1 MNKKIKDFLITTLGT
16 IITAAGIYFF
26 KFPNNFSTGGVSG
39 ISVVLSAV
47 LPNISTGQLVVII
60 NLSLL
65 LLGFIFIGKDF
76 GLKTVYC
83 SSLLSF
89 VIYLLEIICPLSEP
103 LTQEPILELVFAILL
118 PALGSAMLFNS
129 DASTGG
135 TDIIAMII
143 KKFSDVNI
151 SMGLFIADLIIVLLT
166 LPVFGA
172 ETFLYSLL
180 GFIAKVFLVDNILKS
195 MNTSKYCTVITHPK
209 YLEQITA
216 YITDSIHKSATV
228 STSYS
233 GAYNHEQKALLLVAL
248 NRKQAIQLRAFV
260 KSLDPK
266 SFIIINNT
274 YNIYGKGFKEP
285 V

>member
-1 MNKKIKDFLITTLGT
+1 MKQKLKDFFLITMGT
-16 IITAAGIYFF
+16 VVTAAGIYFF

-39 ISVVLSAV
+39 ISVILSAL
-47 LPNISTGQLVVII
+47 LPNISTGQLVLII

-65 LLGFIFIGKDF
+65 LLGFIVIGKEF
-76 GLKTVYC
+76 GIKTVYC

-89 VIYLLEIICPLSEP
+89 VIYLLEIVWP
-103 LTQEPILELVFAILL
+103 LTQPLTSEPTLELIFAILL

-135 TDIIAMII
+135 TDIVAMII

-151 SMGLFIADLIIVLLT
+151 SMGLFIADFIIVVAT

-180 GFIAKVFLVDNILKS
+180 GFVAKVIFVDNLLKS
-195 MNTSKYCTVITHPK
+195 MNTSKYCTVIIDPK
-209 YLEQITA
+209 YLDEVTS
-216 YITDSIHKSATV
+216 YITDNIHKSATV

-248 NRKQAIQLRAFV
+248 NRKQAIKLRAFV
-260 KSLDPK
+260 KNLDPK
-266 SFIIINNT
+266 AFIVINNT
-274 YNIYGKGFKEP
+274 SDIYGKGFKEP

>member
-1 MNKKIKDFLITTLGT
+1 MYQKLKEFLLITSGT
-16 IITAAGIYFF
+16 IITALGIYFF

-39 ISVVLSAV
+39 ISVVLSAL
-47 LPNISTGQLVVII
+47 LPNVSTAEFVMMI

-65 LLGFIFIGKDF
+65 LLGFLIIGKGF
-76 GLKTVYC
+76 GIKTVYC
-83 SSLLSF
+83 STLLSF
-89 VIYLLEIICPLSEP
+89 VLYLMEIFYPMSAPLTNQPTLEII
-103 LTQEPILELVFAILL
+103 FAIIL

-135 TDIIAMII
+135 TDVIAMII

-151 SMGLFIADLIIVLLT
+151 SSGLFIADIIIVLAT

-180 GFIAKVFLVDNILKS
+180 GFIAKVIFVDNILKS
-195 MNTSKYCTVITHPK
+195 MNTSKYCTVIISPEFLPQVTD
-209 YLEQITA
+209 
-216 YITDSIHKSATV
+216 YITNHIHKSATV
-228 STSYS
+228 STAYS
-233 GAYNHEQKALLLVAL
+233 GAYNNEQKALLLVAL
-248 NRKQAIQLRAFV
+248 NRKQAIALRGFV

-266 SFIIINNT
+266 SFIVINNT
-274 YNIYGKGFKEP
+274 SDIYGKGFKEP